1 MANTNG
7 YQKITTMGTDVPL
20 RVAKGHYAT
29 NHAHT
34 NYYLDLSMIKSR
46 ASEAKGIAQSLT
58 SLYLYGTT
66 IDTIIADEGTQV
78 IAAYLAEELTKAGVL
93 NTNAHKTI
101 YIVTPE
107 FNSNSQIIL
116 RDNLKPMVDG
126 KHILILM
133 GNLTTGKTANRVV
146 EAVQYYGGILSGIA
160 AVFSAIDNLN
170 GIPVRSVFGKADLP
184 DYAFYDY
191 HECPMCKAKQKID
204 GLANAFGISML

>member
-1 MANTNG
+1 MANTNE
-7 YQKITTMGTDVPL
+7 YRKITTMGTDVPL

-34 NYYLDLSMIKSR
+34 NYYLDLSLLKTR
-46 ASEAKGIAQSLT
+46 ASEAKGIAQMLT
-58 SLYLYGTT
+58 NLYLYGTT
-66 IDTIIADEGTQV
+66 VDTIIADEGTQV
-78 IAAYLAEELTKAGVL
+78 IAAYLADELTKAGVL

-107 FNSNSQIIL
+107 YNSNSQIIL
-116 RDNLKPMVDG
+116 RDNLKSMVDG
-126 KHILILM
+126 KHVLILE

-160 AVFSAIDNLN
+160 AVFSAVTELN

-184 DYAFYDY
+184 DYEFYDY
-191 HECPMCKAKQKID
+191 HDCPMCKAKQRIE
-204 GLANAFGISML
+204 GLVNAFGISML